1 VSIPVPTGRQ
11 EGDKKEGLLAGG
23 AGGASFNNFKID
35 VTT

>member
-1 VSIPVPTGRQ
+1 MPIGGND
-11 EGDKKEGLLAGG
+11 GDKKGGLLAGG